1 MTVRLPFSRMMTG
14 VNRVARGIVDHSPK
28 KSHRRKEKAQAEYL
42 DGIGSTFEGHSR
54 QTA

>member
-14 VNRVARGIVDHSPK
+14 VNLVARGTLDHSPK

-42 DGIGSTFEGHSR
+42 DDMGETFEGHSR